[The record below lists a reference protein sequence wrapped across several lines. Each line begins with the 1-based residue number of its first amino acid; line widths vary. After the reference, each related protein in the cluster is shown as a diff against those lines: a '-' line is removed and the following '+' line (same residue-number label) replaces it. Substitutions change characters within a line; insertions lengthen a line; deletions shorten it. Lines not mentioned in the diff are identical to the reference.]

1 MSQSFNPDRERA
13 LDALALARR
22 ERLSLEDAAARAG
35 TTPDAVLRQTGAG
48 WQQRGGRWLPTPYD
62 SLPRQMTVLGPE
74 GPVWVE
80 LRDSRIATLV
90 AQHHNA
96 VRHDIETGDTSWL
109 DPFKGQTIRVRD
121 GPSIEL
127 VTDPER
133 LDRLAEG
140 SELTY
145 DVYLRF

>member
-1 MSQSFNPDRERA
+1 
-13 LDALALARR
+13 
-22 ERLSLEDAAARAG
+22 
-35 TTPDAVLRQTGAG
+35 
-48 WQQRGGRWLPTPYD
+48 
-62 SLPRQMTVLGPE
+62 MTVLGPE

-96 VRHDIETGDTSWL
+96 VRHYIETGDTSWL